1 MAQPP
6 AGHPADH
13 AAHDDPTIYDVSR
26 RAVLARD
33 APSEQIRLLDPERAQ
48 LENRLRYLLLHG
60 RQFVV
65 DAAQS
70 GVRLCR
76 LRVTPDQAQPL
87 AREPLESLREDPSA
101 RSRAGI
107 VARPGEPVPAA
118 GLVEAI
124 LRWAGAPVAL
134 RDLVDIVAAAA
145 GLPVRSPDAPQ
156 EAGGEDRG
164 ERPDGA
170 VRAGAAGT
178 GERGYLGRLWD
189 EIVLLPPRQRAAL
202 LLNMRD
208 ADGRDCILALPA
220 AGVASL
226 TDIARA
232 VEMSVDHLARI
243 WNDLPWEDT
252 RIAGL
257 LGLSRQ
263 QVVNLRKSARARLA
277 RRLYGF

>member
-1 MAQPP
+1 MAEQSAP
-6 AGHPADH
+6 HRVDH
-13 AAHDDPTIYDVSR
+13 AAHDDPTIYDLCR

-33 APSEQIRLLDPERAQ
+33 AASEHIRLFDPERAQ

-70 GVRLCR
+70 GARLCR
-76 LRVTPDQAQPL
+76 LRATPGQAQPL

-145 GLPVRSPDAPQ
+145 GLPVRSPEAPPDPR
-156 EAGGEDRG
+156 GDRAA
-164 ERPDGA
+164 DA
-170 VRAGAAGT
+170 VRAATAVAA
-178 GERGYLGRLWD
+178 ERGYLGRLWD

-263 QVVNLRKSARARLA
+263 QVVNLRKSARERLA
-277 RRLYGF
+277 RRLYGL